1 MINVIYPTS
10 KTPPESTADAKV
22 EIYMDRILLR
32 LTILIYSLSKY
43 LLNTEYVPGTI
54 QTWEYG
60 REEKQNPVSQETNSK
75 HTPPGYA

>member
-54 QTWEYG
+54 
-60 REEKQNPVSQETNSK
+60 
-75 HTPPGYA
+75 